1 MGSSPSKHTK
11 PKRSLSAPQ
20 ISIRANGHVPVRRAA
35 TGINSLGIEPN
46 DSSLLTK
53 KSDESPYIE
62 FPEEEYRDGRLGI
75 TTQEKIKKIL
85 GSLEDEKLFTDTDF
99 PADAAALFFS
109 DKDSSMITWKRPK
122 DLVEEWQ
129 SPQLISDG
137 ATRDDIKQGILGDCW
152 FLSAC
157 AAVSQRECFM
167 KKIVPSDQ
175 SLSGEGYKGS
185 LNFRFWRFGQ
195 WEDVYIDDLLPTAD
209 GKLIYGRCTDPC
221 EFWVAFVE
229 KAYAKLHGSYEAI
242 EGGQTMDALVDLTG
256 GLAERH
262 IIQNK
267 DPQLYRLIERARSSG
282 AFITCSRKGDWRFSN
297 KADPN
302 GLVSGHAYTITAVR
316 KIKHQRGEEKMVR
329 IRNPWGD
336 NNEWKGSW
344 SDNDIN
350 WNLVNEDIKQEI
362 GLQSK
367 DDGEFWM
374 SYRDFCKQFQ
384 EVTIC
389 LTGPDFEDD
398 EEVESAGHVEVVKGD
413 WLAGKSAGGS
423 RNNLFD
429 FATNPQFVLTLHEPD
444 NFNPQKDDPDSE
456 GTCSVVIAL
465 MQEHRR
471 SNRNVKVKSLQ
482 IGFVLYKTDNP
493 NRRLDTRHFR
503 YHHDC
508 GRSGVYINYREVSQR
523 FQLEP
528 GHYVIIPST
537 YISNETACFML
548 RVFGEKKFTLKGP
561 LPDAVIENYINS

>member
-1 MGSSPSKHTK
+1 MTT
-11 PKRSLSAPQ
+11 
-20 ISIRANGHVPVRRAA
+20 RA
-35 TGINSLGIEPN
+35 S
-46 DSSLLTK
+46 K
-53 KSDESPYIE
+53 KSAKKNLRKQRSIISTTP
-62 FPEEEYRDGRLGI
+62 F
-75 TTQEKIKKIL
+75 TKTQEKIRKIL
-85 GSLEDEKLFTDTDF
+85 GSLDDEKLFTDTDF
-99 PADAAALFFS
+99 PADTAALFFS
-109 DKDSSMITWKRPK
+109 DKDASMITWKRPK
-122 DLVEEWQ
+122 N
-129 SPQLISDG
+129 IF
-137 ATRDDIKQGILGDCW
+137 ILYR
-152 FLSAC
+152 L
-157 AAVSQRECFM
+157 
-167 KKIVPSDQ
+167 VPSDQ

-209 GKLIYGRCTDPC
+209 GKLIYGKCTDPC

-267 DPQLYRLIERARSSG
+267 DPQLYRIIERARSSG

-398 EEVESAGHVEVVKGD
+398 EEVESAGHVEVMKGE
-413 WLAGKSAGGS
+413 WIAGKSGEVQGITYLILLLIHS
-423 RNNLFD
+423 LF
-429 FATNPQFVLTLHEPD
+429 LHYM
-444 NFNPQKDDPDSE
+444 NQ
-456 GTCSVVIAL
+456 
-465 MQEHRR
+465 
-471 SNRNVKVKSLQ
+471 
-482 IGFVLYKTDNP
+482 TDHP
-493 NRRLDTRHFR
+493 NRRLDTRHF
-503 YHHDC
+503 HITMTVE
-508 GRSGVYINYREVSQR
+508 GLVYI
-523 FQLEP
+523 LT
-528 GHYVIIPST
+528 I
-537 YISNETACFML
+537 
-548 RVFGEKKFTLKGP
+548 EKLVRDF
-561 LPDAVIENYINS
+561 N

>member
-1 MGSSPSKHTK
+1 MGSNPSKHTK

-20 ISIRANGHVPVRRAA
+20 ISIRANGHVPVRRTA

-53 KSDESPYIE
+53 KSDEAPYIE

-75 TTQEKIKKIL
+75 TTQEKIRKIL
-85 GSLEDEKLFTDTDF
+85 GSLDDEKLFTDTDF
-99 PADAAALFFS
+99 PADTAALFFS
-109 DKDSSMITWKRPK
+109 DKDASMITWKRPK

-209 GKLIYGRCTDPC
+209 GKLIYGKCTDPC

-267 DPQLYRLIERARSSG
+267 DPQLYRIIERARSSG

-398 EEVESAGHVEVVKGD
+398 EEVESAGHVEVMKGE
-413 WLAGKSAGGS
+413 WIAGKSGG
-423 RNNLFD
+423 
-429 FATNPQFVLTLHEPD
+429 
-444 NFNPQKDDPDSE
+444 
-456 GTCSVVIAL
+456 
-465 MQEHRR
+465 
-471 SNRNVKVKSLQ
+471 VKSLQ
-482 IGFVLYKTDNP
+482 IGFVLYKTDHP

-548 RVFGEKKFTLKGP
+548 RVFGEKKFTLKGLPP
-561 LPDAVIENYINS
+561 LLDAVIENNINS

>member
-1 MGSSPSKHTK
+1 MGSSPSKQK
-11 PKRSLSAPQ
+11 RPVRSLSDPQ
-20 ISIRANGHVPVRRAA
+20 ISVRANGHVPVRRAA
-35 TGINSLGIEPN
+35 SGINSRGIAPN
-46 DSSLLTK
+46 DSSFLTK
-53 KSDESPYIE
+53 KSEEAPCID
-62 FPEEEYRDGRLGI
+62 FPEEEYKDGRLGI
-75 TTQEKIKKIL
+75 TSKEKINRIL
-85 GSLEDEKLFTDTDF
+85 ASIGDDELFCDPDF
-99 PADAAALFFS
+99 PADSAALFFS
-109 DKDSSMITWKRPK
+109 EKDAFGITWKRPK
-122 DLVEEWQ
+122 DVVEEWQ
-129 SPQLISDG
+129 TPQLITDG
-137 ATRDDIKQGILGDCW
+137 VTRDDIKQGILGDCW

-157 AAVSQRECFM
+157 AAVSQRESFM
-167 KKIVPSDQ
+167 KKIVPADQ
-175 SLSGEGYKGS
+175 PLCGDGYNGS
-185 LNFRFWRFGQ
+185 LHFRFWRFGE
-195 WEDVYIDDLLPTAD
+195 WEDVYIDDLLPTVD

-262 IIQNK
+262 LIQNK
-267 DPQLYRLIERARSSG
+267 DPHLYRLIERARSSG
-282 AFITCSRKGDWRFSN
+282 AFIACSRKGDWRFST

-302 GLVSGHAYTITAVR
+302 GLVSGHAYTITEVR

-350 WNLVNEDIKQEI
+350 WNLVDSNIKQEI

-389 LTGPDFEDD
+389 LTGPDFDGDGEADD
-398 EEVESAGHVEVVKGD
+398 VGHVEVVKGE
-413 WLAGKSAGGS
+413 WITGVSAGGS
-423 RNNLFD
+423 RNNLVD
-429 FATNPQFVLTLHEPD
+429 FATNPQFALTLTEPD
-444 NFNPQKDDPDSE
+444 DFNPLKDDPDSQ
-456 GTCSVVIAL
+456 GMCSVVVAL

-471 SNRNVKVKSLQ
+471 SKRNVKIKSLQ
-482 IGFVLYKTDNP
+482 IGFVIYKTDDP
-493 NRRLDTRHFR
+493 RRRLDTRHFR

-508 GRSGVYINYREVSQR
+508 GKSGVYINYREVSQR
-523 FQLEP
+523 FELEP
-528 GHYVIIPST
+528 GHYIIIPSV
-537 YISNETACFML
+537 YIPNDSARFML

-561 LPDAVIENYINS
+561 LPQANLENHIHS